1 MKVVGKTTPGL
12 ILMKINPRGSFSN
25 GVVFPTATP
34 VNQNKKKGT
43 GEYIFTPFCWY
54 LAQNS
59 KYKWPK
65 VFVELFD
72 IWKIGT

>member
-1 MKVVGKTTPGL
+1 MSKTTQAA
-12 ILMKINPRGSFSN
+12 ISQKRINQ
-25 GVVFPTATP
+25 TK
-34 VNQNKKKGT
+34 NKKKLSCIT
-43 GEYIFTPFCWY
+43 YFYTCVQF

-65 VFVELFD
+65 VFAELFD